1 MNTENMFLAGMNIG
15 DMLKVFVYGS
25 DSSELTTLNFS
36 VEDTVHDIKDVV
48 AGILVASKA
57 IKD

>member
-1 MNTENMFLAGMNIG
+1 MFLAGMNIG

-25 DSSELTTLNFS
+25 DLNDSVLLELN
-36 VEDTVHDIKDVV
+36 VEDTMHDIKDVV
-48 AGILVASKA
+48 SGILVASKA